1 MGTRLTDDALKE
13 FQTVIPKQIND
24 ILDRGYEVFK
34 NNPMSVADNYPPTKA
49 IIDEAVISFKDEA
62 AKKGI
67 KLSDD
72 VAKNMVNEVWNNAE
86 LPKVFCY
93 HQEVNQE

>member
-1 MGTRLTDDALKE
+1 
-13 FQTVIPKQIND
+13 
-24 ILDRGYEVFK
+24 
-34 NNPMSVADNYPPTKA
+34 MSVADNYPPTKA

-86 LPKVFCY
+86 LPRRFCY
-93 HQEVNQE
+93 RLEVNQE